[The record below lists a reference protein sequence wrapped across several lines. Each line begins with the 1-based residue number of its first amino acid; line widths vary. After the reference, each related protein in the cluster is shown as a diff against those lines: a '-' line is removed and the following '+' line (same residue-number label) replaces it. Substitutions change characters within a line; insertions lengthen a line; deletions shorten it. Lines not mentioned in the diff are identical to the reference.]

1 MARFLR
7 KTSVSFY
14 VQYFGM
20 KQLLP
25 QQVRP
30 SFSGDQADCDET
42 HYSARVTNRDN
53 IASNNPT

>member
-1 MARFLR
+1 VARFLR

-20 KQLLP
+20 EQLSP

-30 SFSGDQADCDET
+30 SLSGDQADCDET
-42 HYSARVTNRDN
+42 HSSAGVTNRDN
-53 IASNNPT
+53 IASNKPI